1 MGINFK
7 GVIKGTIFA
16 ILVTFVIIL
25 ILALL
30 SYFTGIDETIIT
42 TGVYASGIIGVI
54 LGTNAVSKVANSRA
68 FVHAMLVCGLYLIV
82 LIGISLIVNNVI
94 MFNTHFLAVIGGTFA
109 SGILGCIIGK

>member
-30 SYFTGIDETIIT
+30 SYFTGIDET
-42 TGVYASGIIGVI
+42 VIIGVI
-54 LGTNAVSKVANSRA
+54 LGTIAVSKAANSRA
-68 FVHAMLVCGLYLIV
+68 FVHAMLVCALYLIV
-82 LIGISLIVNNVI
+82 LIGISLIVNNGI

>member
-42 TGVYASGIIGVI
+42 TGAYASVIIGVI
-54 LGTNAVSKVANSRA
+54 LGTIAVSKAANSRA
-68 FVHAMLVCGLYLIV
+68 FALYLIV
-82 LIGISLIVNNVI
+82 LIGISLIVNNGI

>member
-42 TGVYASGIIGVI
+42 TGKA
-54 LGTNAVSKVANSRA
+54 ANSRA
-68 FVHAMLVCGLYLIV
+68 FVHAMLVCALYLIV
-82 LIGISLIVNNVI
+82 LIGISLIVNNGI

>member
-42 TGVYASGIIGVI
+42 TGAYASVIIGVI
-54 LGTNAVSKVANSRA
+54 LGTIGYQKRQTAEHL
-68 FVHAMLVCGLYLIV
+68 FTQCLYV
-82 LIGISLIVNNVI
+82 R
-94 MFNTHFLAVIGGTFA
+94 
-109 SGILGCIIGK
+109 CI

>member
-42 TGVYASGIIGVI
+42 TGVYAPVIIGVI
-54 LGTNAVSKVANSRA
+54 LGTIAVSKSGKQQSICSRNA
-68 FVHAMLVCGLYLIV
+68 CMCAVFDRTYRNIV
-82 LIGISLIVNNVI
+82 DCKQRNNV
-94 MFNTHFLAVIGGTFA
+94 
-109 SGILGCIIGK
+109 

>member
-42 TGVYASGIIGVI
+42 TGVYASVIIGVI
-54 LGTNAVSKVANSRA
+54 LGTIAVSKVANSRA

-82 LIGISLIVNNVI
+82 LIGISLIVNNGI
-94 MFNTHFLAVIGGTFA
+94 MFNTHFLAVIGGIFA

>member
-42 TGVYASGIIGVI
+42 TGSVC
-54 LGTNAVSKVANSRA
+54 LGYYRRDTRNDCGTKAANSRA
-68 FVHAMLVCGLYLIV
+68 FVHAMLVCALYLIV
-82 LIGISLIVNNVI
+82 LIGISLIVNNGI

>member
-42 TGVYASGIIGVI
+42 TGVYASVIISVI
-54 LGTNAVSKVANSRA
+54 LGTIAVSKTANSRV
-68 FVHAMLVCGLYLIV
+68 FVHAMLVCALYLIV
-82 LIGISLIVNNVI
+82 LIGISLIVNNGI
-94 MFNTHFLAVIGGTFA
+94 MLKTHFLAVIGGTFA

>member
-7 GVIKGTIFA
+7 GMIKGTIFA

-42 TGVYASGIIGVI
+42 TGVYASVIIGVI
-54 LGTNAVSKVANSRA
+54 LGTIAVSKAANSRA
-68 FVHAMLVCGLYLIV
+68 FVHAMLVCALYLIV
-82 LIGISLIVNNVI
+82 LIGISLIVNNGI

>member
-30 SYFTGIDETIIT
+30 SYFNNRSVCLGYYRRDTRNDCGIK
-42 TGVYASGIIGVI
+42 SGKQQSICSR
-54 LGTNAVSKVANSRA
+54 NACMCAVFDRTYRN
-68 FVHAMLVCGLYLIV
+68 IV
-82 LIGISLIVNNVI
+82 DCKQWNNV
-94 MFNTHFLAVIGGTFA
+94 
-109 SGILGCIIGK
+109 

>member
-42 TGVYASGIIGVI
+42 TGVYASVIIGVI
-54 LGTNAVSKVANSRA
+54 LGTIAVSKAANSRA
-68 FVHAMLVCGLYLIV
+68 FVIV
-82 LIGISLIVNNVI
+82 LIGISLIVNNGI